1 MFAVRLRVFRTI
13 CALAGVAAMAGLVTG
28 CQPAVQP
35 SATGSSSASGSSS
48 TGGVPSAA
56 ATTMP
61 AGDGPAN
68 RTQVCKQAIEV
79 VQDGYLKM
87 SGDAIDRLDRPVSQ
101 AEKERQIDQRYITM
115 AKGLREQA
123 QQAADPEVRTAV
135 ENIAVAIERRL
146 GETEPMRVKEPQVQQ
161 LAPALHRACGT

>member
-13 CALAGVAAMAGLVTG
+13 GALAGVAAMAGLVTG
-28 CQPAVQP
+28 CQPAPQS
-35 SATGSSSASGSSS
+35 SATGSSSTARPVRGA
-48 TGGVPSAA
+48 PSAA
-56 ATTMP
+56 ATTKP

-79 VQDGYLKM
+79 LQDGYFKM
-87 SGDAIDRLDRPVSQ
+87 SDDAIDRLDQPVSQ
-101 AEKERQIDQRYITM
+101 AEKERQIEQRYTTM

-123 QQAADPEVRTAV
+123 QQAADPKVRTAV